1 MPKIELEGLSK
12 AYEDGMVV
20 AGLDLTMPDGEFTV
34 IVGASG
40 CGKSTTLRMIAGLEE
55 ASAGRIVIDGRDVTR
70 LEPKERDIAM
80 VFQDYALYPHMDVAR
95 NMSFALR
102 LARRPKAEIDERVK
116 AAAAALDLLP
126 YLHRKPSELSGGQ
139 RQRVAMGRA
148 LTRDAGTFLFDEP
161 LSNLDA
167 KLRVQMRIELALMS
181 RRLRKN
187 MIYVTHDQ
195 VEAMTLGHRI
205 VVMDGGRIMQAGPPE
220 ELYERPANRFVG
232 GFLGSP
238 PMNFLPGDIVQHN
251 GAPALKGEGY
261 TLILSEAR
269 QKALAARQGGGKV
282 VAGIRPADFVRGDSG
297 IDMEILVSEYIGSRR
312 VLTAA
317 IGERQVMVEAGA
329 EERAAPGDACSFTV
343 AAERIHLFDD
353 ETGKAIGGG

>member
-1 MPKIELEGLSK
+1 MPIIELQELRKDYGPETVIEGLNMK
-12 AYEDGMVV
+12 
-20 AGLDLTMPDGEFTV
+20 MPDGEFTV

-40 CGKSTTLRMIAGLEE
+40 CGKSTTLRMLAGLETV
-55 ASAGRIVIDGRDVTR
+55 SGGRIMIGDRDVTH
-70 LEPKERDIAM
+70 LEPRARDVAM

-102 LARRPKAEIDERVK
+102 LERRPKDEIEKRVK
-116 AAAAALDLLP
+116 AAAESLGLLP

-148 LTRDAGTFLFDEP
+148 LTRDAAVFLFDEP

-181 RRLRKN
+181 KRLGKN
-187 MIYVTHDQ
+187 MVYVTHDQ

-205 VVMDGGRIMQAGPPE
+205 VVMDAGKIMQVGTPE

-238 PMNFLPGDIVQHN
+238 PMNFLDATVKDSGGQLSLAGDGFELPVDD
-251 GAPALKGEGY
+251 
-261 TLILSEAR
+261 AR
-269 QKALAARQGGGKV
+269 RDALAKLKDGAV
-282 VAGIRPADFVRGDSG
+282 NIGIRPADFAAADGVQGLEVG
-297 IDMEILVSEYIGSRR
+297 ILVSEYIGSRLI
-312 VLTAA
+312 LTADLNGKHIMIETGTEKPVA
-317 IGERQVMVEAGA
+317 AGERQWFA
-329 EERAAPGDACSFTV
+329 V
-343 AAERIHLFDD
+343 AAEQIHIFDA
-353 ETGKAIGGG
+353 TSGAAVR

>member
-1 MPKIELEGLSK
+1 MPIIELQELRKDYGHETVIEGLNMK
-12 AYEDGMVV
+12 
-20 AGLDLTMPDGEFTV
+20 MPDGEFTV

-40 CGKSTTLRMIAGLEE
+40 CGKSTTLRMLAGLETV
-55 ASAGRIVIDGRDVTR
+55 SGGRIMIGDRDVTH
-70 LEPKERDIAM
+70 LEPRARDVAM

-102 LARRPKAEIDERVK
+102 LERRPKDEIEKRVK
-116 AAAAALDLLP
+116 AAAESLGLLP

-148 LTRDAGTFLFDEP
+148 LTRDAAVFLFDEP

-181 RRLRKN
+181 KRLGKN
-187 MIYVTHDQ
+187 MVYVTHDQ

-205 VVMDGGRIMQAGPPE
+205 VVMDAGKIMQVGTPE

-238 PMNFLPGDIVQHN
+238 PMNFLEATVKDSGGQLRLAGDGFELPVDD
-251 GAPALKGEGY
+251 
-261 TLILSEAR
+261 AR
-269 QKALAARQGGGKV
+269 RDALAKLKDGAV
-282 VAGIRPADFVRGDSG
+282 NIGIRPADFVAADGG
-297 IDMEILVSEYIGSRR
+297 QGLEVGILVSEYIGSRLI
-312 VLTAA
+312 LTADLNGKHIMIETGTEKPVA
-317 IGERQVMVEAGA
+317 AGERQRFA
-329 EERAAPGDACSFTV
+329 V
-343 AAERIHLFDD
+343 AAEQIHIFDA
-353 ETGKAIGGG
+353 TSGAAVR

>member
-1 MPKIELEGLSK
+1 MPIIELQELRKDYGPETVIEGLNMK
-12 AYEDGMVV
+12 
-20 AGLDLTMPDGEFTV
+20 MPDGEFTV

-40 CGKSTTLRMIAGLEE
+40 CGKSTTLRMLAGLETV
-55 ASAGRIVIDGRDVTR
+55 SAGRIMIGDRDVTH
-70 LEPKERDIAM
+70 LEPRARDVAM

-102 LARRPKAEIDERVK
+102 LERRPKDEIEKRVK
-116 AAAAALDLLP
+116 AAAESLGLLP

-148 LTRDAGTFLFDEP
+148 LTRDAAVFLFDEP

-181 RRLRKN
+181 KRLGKN
-187 MIYVTHDQ
+187 MVYVTHDQ

-205 VVMDGGRIMQAGPPE
+205 VVMDAGKIMQVGTPE

-238 PMNFLPGDIVQHN
+238 PMNFLDAMVKDSGGQLSLAGDGFELPVDD
-251 GAPALKGEGY
+251 
-261 TLILSEAR
+261 AR
-269 QKALAARQGGGKV
+269 RDALAKLKDGAV
-282 VAGIRPADFVRGDSG
+282 NIGIRPADFVAANSG
-297 IDMEILVSEYIGSRR
+297 QGVEVGILVSEYIGSRLI
-312 VLTAA
+312 LTADLNGKHIMIETGTEKPVA
-317 IGERQVMVEAGA
+317 AGERQRFA
-329 EERAAPGDACSFTV
+329 V
-343 AAERIHLFDD
+343 AAEQIHIFDA
-353 ETGKAIGGG
+353 TNGAAVR